1 MRSPAAHQAAGDF
14 ASRIATGEKRGI
26 QVISDSHHDTRHR
39 IGFCLTAVAT
49 GVALAL
55 GAAHAQD
62 TTTSAKKDADL
73 EEIIVTANKREE
85 KLQDIGAGISVVTDK
100 RLDQLAANSL
110 ADYIQDIPGVNLQ
123 SFGAVGYGTVEIR
136 GISPQSVGAS
146 SSIYIDNI
154 PISASSSVG
163 ENATFLPD
171 LDPADI
177 QNVEVLKGPQGTLYG
192 ASSLGGVI
200 KYVTKQP
207 SLTQAEANI
216 TEEFEHVQYGDYGG
230 KIRASASTP
239 VTDDFAV
246 RVSGYYR
253 WIPGYIDDV
262 GFSGKDA
269 NDGYDWGI
277 RGTALW
283 KPTSDFSVNV
293 NAMEQWSRQNAFN
306 NVDESVTTLQPL
318 YGDLTQKR
326 YSPESYTFKTNLYSA
341 EIKFDQPYGSFLSA
355 SSYNAVHP
363 TPVQDLTY
371 FYNGLFGISPESPAG
386 FIGHHDDNQE
396 TEELRFTSNRLG
408 NVEFL
413 SGLFFQHESLN
424 DDQRYFIYEPG
435 AVAPN
440 PSIPPL
446 AVGNRGGT
454 LNEYAGFFNVTY
466 YILPT
471 VDATFGYRYS
481 DIKQSSISWISGPL
495 FAGATPFYD
504 LSTSQTSHSYLGGA
518 RWHITDDV
526 LFYLRAASGYR
537 PGGVR
542 STIPGA
548 PADFSLHYNSDNIW
562 SYESGVKITA
572 LGGRLTVDSDIFWI
586 NWDNI
591 QALVTIG
598 MNDTDGNGGHAIS
611 RGAEIQATY
620 VPIDGLSL
628 RGNLA
633 YTDAFFKYAD
643 PTVVVTAPGQRLFY
657 VPELKGA
664 FSADYTWPV
673 GNYQVNAGGDWAY
686 TGNQYDF
693 DNTYR
698 IPSYGLFN
706 ARAGVKWGNFTSN
719 LYVKNVADKRAV
731 LGDTGLF
738 PTFPPFVVTVN
749 QPRTVGIQ
757 FTQHF

>member
-1 MRSPAAHQAAGDF
+1 MRSPAAHRAAGDF

-26 QVISDSHHDTRHR
+26 QVTSDSQHDTRHR

-110 ADYIQDIPGVNLQ
+110 ADYVQDIPGVNLQ
-123 SFGAVGYGTVEIR
+123 SFGAVGYGVVEIR

-146 SSIYIDNI
+146 SSVYIDNI
-154 PISASSSVG
+154 PISASSAVG

-177 QNVEVLKGPQGTLYG
+177 ASVEVLKGPQGTLYG
-192 ASSLGGVI
+192 ANSLGGVI

-207 SLTQAEANI
+207 SLTTSEANI

-239 VTDDFAV
+239 VTDDLAV

-253 WIPGYIDDV
+253 WIPGYIDDLGV
-262 GFSGKDA
+262 SGKDA
-269 NDGYDWGI
+269 NNGYDWGI
-277 RGTALW
+277 RGTVLW
-283 KPTSDFSVNV
+283 KPTTDFSVNL
-293 NAMEQWSRQNAFN
+293 NAMQQWSRQDGYAT
-306 NVDESVTTLQPL
+306 VDYSATTLQPV
-318 YGDLTQKR
+318 YGNLSQLR
-326 YSPESYTFKTNLYSA
+326 YTPESFAFKTNLYSA

-355 SSYNAVHP
+355 SSFNAVHP
-363 TPVQDLTY
+363 TPVEDITA
-371 FYNGLFGISPESPAG
+371 FDNGVLGISPDSPGG
-386 FIGHHDDNQE
+386 FIGHHDDSQE

-413 SGLFFQHESLN
+413 SGMFFQHESIN
-424 DDQRYFIYEPG
+424 DDQLYLLYEKG
-435 AVAPN
+435 GLIPN
-440 PSIPPL
+440 PTAPPL

-471 VDATFGYRYS
+471 LDATFGYRYS

-504 LSTSQTSHSYLGGA
+504 LSTSQTSHSYLGDA
-518 RWHITDDV
+518 RWHITDNV

-548 PADFSLHYNSDNIW
+548 PPDFSLHYNSDNIW
-562 SYESGVKITA
+562 SYESGFKVTA
-572 LGGRLTVDSDIFWI
+572 LDGRLTVDTDVFWI

-620 VPIDGLSL
+620 VPINGLSL

-657 VPELKGA
+657 VPELKGGV
-664 FSADYTWPV
+664 SADYTWPV
-673 GNYQVNAGGDWAY
+673 GNYEATAGGDWAY

-698 IPSYGLFN
+698 IPSYGIFN
-706 ARAGVKWGNFTSN
+706 ARAGLKWGNFTSN
-719 LYVKNVADKRAV
+719 LYVKNVADKRAI
-731 LGDTGLF
+731 LSDDGLF
-738 PTFPPFVVTVN
+738 PGFPFIVIVN

>member
-1 MRSPAAHQAAGDF
+1 MTSKLNLHIR
-14 ASRIATGEKRGI
+14 RCRGI
-26 QVISDSHHDTRHR
+26 Y
-39 IGFCLTAVAT
+39 LTGVAA

-55 GAAHAQD
+55 GTAHAQD
-62 TTTSAKKDADL
+62 TNASAKKDADL

-110 ADYIQDIPGVNLQ
+110 ADFLQDVPGVNLQ
-123 SFGAVGYGTVEIR
+123 SFGAPGYGTVEIR

-146 SSIYIDNI
+146 TSTYIDNI
-154 PISASSSVG
+154 PVSASSSVG
-163 ENATFLPD
+163 ENADFLPD

-177 QNVEVLKGPQGTLYG
+177 QSVEVLKGPQGTLYG
-192 ASSLGGVI
+192 AASLGGVI

-207 SLTQAEANI
+207 SLTQSEATI

-230 KIRASASTP
+230 KVRASASTP
-239 VTDDFAV
+239 VTDDLAI
-246 RVSGYYR
+246 RVSSYYR

-262 GFSGKDA
+262 GVSGKDA
-269 NDGYDWGI
+269 NNSYDWGI
-277 RGTALW
+277 RGTVLW
-283 KPTSDFSVNV
+283 KPTSDFSVNL
-293 NAMEQWSRQNAFN
+293 NALQQWSRQNALDT
-306 NVDESVTTLQPL
+306 VDLSVTTLRPL
-318 YGDLTQKR
+318 YGDLTQLR
-326 YSPESYTFKTNLYSA
+326 YTPEYFIYKTNLYSA

-363 TPVQDLTY
+363 TPAGDNTAELVDIGY
-371 FYNGLFGISPESPAG
+371 PGVGPDSPAG
-386 FIGHHDDNQE
+386 FIGHHDDQQE

-413 SGLFFQHESLN
+413 SGLFFQHESIN
-424 DDQRYFIYEPG
+424 DDQLYQVYEKG
-435 AVAPN
+435 GLVPN
-440 PSIPPL
+440 PSVAPL
-446 AVGNRGGT
+446 AIGNRGGT
-454 LNEYAGFFNVTY
+454 LNEYAGFFDVTY
-466 YILPT
+466 YIIPT
-471 VDATFGYRYS
+471 VDVTFGYRYS
-481 DIKQSSISWISGPL
+481 DIKQASISWISGPL

-504 LSTSQTSHSYLGGA
+504 LSTSQTSHSYLGDA
-518 RWHITDDV
+518 RWHITDNV

-548 PADFSLHYNSDNIW
+548 PADFPLHYNSDNIW
-562 SYESGVKITA
+562 SYESGVKWT
-572 LGGRLTVDSDIFWI
+572 GFDGRLTLDTDLFWI

-598 MNDTDGNGGHAIS
+598 ENNTDGNGGHALS

-620 VPIDGLSL
+620 APIEGLAL

-643 PTVVVTAPGQRLFY
+643 ATVLVTEPGQRLFY

-664 FSADYTWPV
+664 VSADYTWPV
-673 GNYQVNAGGDWAY
+673 GNYQVTAGGDWSY

-693 DNTYR
+693 DNSFL
-698 IPSYGLFN
+698 IPSYNVFN
-706 ARAGVKWGNFTSN
+706 ARAGVKWGNDTFN
-719 LYVKNVADKRAV
+719 LYVKNVADKRAIV
-731 LGDTGLF
+731 GDTGYY
-738 PTFPPFVVTVN
+738 TAYPPFTVIVN
-749 QPRTVGIQ
+749 QPRTVGLQ